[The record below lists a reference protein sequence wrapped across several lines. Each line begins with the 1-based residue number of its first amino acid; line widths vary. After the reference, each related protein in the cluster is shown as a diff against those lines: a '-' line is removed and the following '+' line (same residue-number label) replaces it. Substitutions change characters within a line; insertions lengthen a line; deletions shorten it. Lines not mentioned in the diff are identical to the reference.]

1 MELYNGRVDELNSV
15 TQERDDTRK
24 QYDELRKRRYSTPLV
39 FFVYIFV
46 SLLLLSHEA
55 NLNFDDYEFISG
67 WMSLWQ
73 DLTLYP

>member
-46 SLLLLSHEA
+46 SLLLLFHEA
-55 NLNFDDYEFISG
+55 NLHFDDYEFISG

-73 DLTLYP
+73 GLTLYP